1 MNNITYRT
9 IESANAQ
16 VNILGQIIR
25 NTTFGSDVYNWLRND
40 ILKHLVW
47 TQDYLHTYLDA
58 DYRVDLEEEKDIHR
72 RCTVL
77 SDYAD
82 YIHGLEVKDDA
93 DRQNIGNIEYALRA
107 LVYTL
112 YTAAACFR
120 RLDY

>member
-16 VNILGQIIR
+16 VNLLGQIIR

-40 ILKHLVW
+40 ILNNLVW

-58 DYRVDLEEEKDIHR
+58 DYRVDLEEERDLHR
-72 RCTVL
+72 RCTAL
-77 SDYAD
+77 SDCAD

-93 DRQNIGNIEYALRA
+93 ERQNVGNIEYALRA

-112 YTAAACFR
+112 YTVATCFR